1 MNIGYIRV
9 STIEQNE
16 ERQVETLKDYNVEKW
31 YIEKASGKDTNR
43 PKLQEMLD
51 YVREGDTVYIYDFS
65 RLARNTKDLLEIV
78 EKLNNKEVHLI
89 SCTENFDTST
99 AVGKL
104 MLTMLGAIAQFE
116 REIILERQREG
127 IAIAKAEGK
136 YKGKQ
141 KIKRDNFEKLY
152 KLYLNRGITKVE
164 LAKQLHISRPTLD
177 RMIKEYEEE
186 HSLKGTH
193 TNIICIDE
201 FPLKYQIK

>member
-16 ERQVETLKDYNVEKW
+16 ERQVEALKVYDIEKW

-193 TNIICIDE
+193 ANIICIDE
-201 FPLKYQIK
+201 FPLQYKMK